1 LTHYYKSILTNMAT
15 LDQLNAAL
23 IKADAAGNVDDAR
36 AFASE
41 IRRMR
46 AEATPAP
53 VDITLKPTE
62 VIAKP
67 EAPATLTEK
76 LVGSTTGRV
85 GLGIASPIVGLARLG
100 ENALVSAGGPSLG
113 IGATWDELQAMK
125 QKGMN
130 ALAPPEK
137 FRNPYLQDVDVAGG
151 VASMALPA
159 KILSGVAPAVTFG
172 KQVLQ
177 NTGIGAALGLTNPN
191 AQDLSANA
199 ESAAW
204 GALLGPT
211 VAPAT
216 IAAAKSLG
224 WVYDAVKGKLVQM
237 RAGNIIREIAGA
249 DKNALIAAGNVAA
262 PELTGAQAAAGIQN
276 AQMQALGELAKGQN
290 TGSFFSKKT
299 LLAKQDAQAVLDT
312 LAGGTTQAEA
322 NLARKGANVVLN
334 QKTTPLRETEL
345 AAANTAGA
353 LTPALQA
360 EATRF
365 GEAAAGKVE
374 DVRRMTAAGERAKV
388 LSKSW
393 VSSSGGAEGV
403 VRRPIQYTY
412 PGELVKKAEK
422 VATTAA
428 EESLILGENARFV
441 QSKIDSLAANGLT
454 PIDTSAIKANIQSK
468 LADPKVGVS
477 DVNKRV
483 LNAVGKKIEEWT
495 ANNGGVIDAQALYEI
510 RKNTVGETVQKLMGG
525 ADPKA
530 SAKVAAKILSQVNP
544 MIDEA
549 IVKAGGTGWANYLST
564 HSAGLRDIERQK
576 MAGVLSDLYRKGSM
590 DKFQSIVNGND
601 VKAIE
606 AIFGKGNVDIKAL
619 MGDKH
624 VPLQK
629 IADDIVRTE
638 SMLTQAK
645 QGTTGLTDILTKDAT
660 KMRLPALFSR
670 VATVSNKALDILEA
684 KVNRATFAALEKGMQ
699 SGKSMAELIS
709 ALPTSERNAVIKTLS
724 DPKVA
729 QQLTA
734 ISVSTGTN
742 ALTNNTNQ
750 NALAN
755 Q

>member
-1 LTHYYKSILTNMAT
+1 MAT
-15 LDQLNAAL
+15 LDQLSAAL
-23 IKADAAGNVDDAR
+23 IKADAAGNVDDAK

-46 AEATPAP
+46 GEATSATPT
-53 VDITLKPTE
+53 VDITLKPVE

-67 EAPATLTEK
+67 ETPATLTEK
-76 LVGSTTGRV
+76 LIGSPTGRV
-85 GLGIASPIVGLARLG
+85 GLGLASPIVGLARLG

-137 FRNPYLQDVDVAGG
+137 FRNPYLQNTDIAGG
-151 VASMALPA
+151 VASMAVPA
-159 KILSGVAPAVTFG
+159 KVLSGVAPAVSFLG
-172 KQVLQ
+172 KTGQA
-177 NTGIGAALGLTNPN
+177 TGIGAALGLTNPN

-204 GALLGPT
+204 GALLGGSLT
-211 VAPAT
+211 AAT

-224 WVYDAVKGKLVQM
+224 WVYDAVRGKLVQM
-237 RAGNIIREIAGA
+237 RAGNIIREVAGA
-249 DKNALIAAGNVAA
+249 DKNALIAAGNAA
-262 PELTGAQAAAGIQN
+262 SPELTGAQAGAGIQN

-290 TGSFFSKKT
+290 TGSFFSKKAAV
-299 LLAKQDAQAVLDT
+299 AKQDAQAVLDT
-312 LAGGTTQAEA
+312 LAGGATQAEA
-322 NLARKGANVVLN
+322 NLARKGTNVALN
-334 QKTTPLRETEL
+334 QITTPMRETEL

-353 LTPALQA
+353 LAPALQA

-365 GEAAAGKVE
+365 GEAAANKVE
-374 DVRRMTAAGERAKV
+374 DVRRMTAAGERAKD

-393 VSSSGGAEGV
+393 ISSSGGAEGV

-412 PGELVKKAEK
+412 PGELAKKAEK
-422 VATTAA
+422 VAITAA

-510 RKNTVGETVQKLMGG
+510 RKNTVGETVQKLMGT
-525 ADPKA
+525 ANPKA
-530 SAKVAAKILSQVNP
+530 SAKVAAKILTQVNP
-544 MIDEA
+544 MIDDA
-549 IVKAGGTGWANYLST
+549 ILKAGGTGWANYLST
-564 HSAGLRDIERQK
+564 HAAGLRDIERQK
-576 MAGVLSDLYRKGSM
+576 MAGVLSDLYREGST
-590 DKFQSIVNGND
+590 DKFQSIVNGNN

-606 AIFGKGNVDIKAL
+606 AIFGKGNVDIKSL
-619 MGDKH
+619 MGDKYA
-624 VPLQK
+624 PLQK

-660 KMRLPALFSR
+660 KLRLPALFSR

-699 SGKSMAELIS
+699 SGKSMADLIKT
-709 ALPTSERNAVIKTLS
+709 LPTSERNAVIKTLS
-724 DPKVA
+724 DPKIV

-734 ISVSTGTN
+734 ISAIN
-742 ALTNNTNQ
+742 ALAPQQQNQ

>member
-1 LTHYYKSILTNMAT
+1 MAT

-23 IKADAAGNVDDAR
+23 IKADAAGNADDAR

-67 EAPATLTEK
+67 ETPATLTEK
-76 LVGSTTGRV
+76 LLGSTTGRV
-85 GLGIASPIVGLARLG
+85 GLGLVSPIVGLARLG
-100 ENALVSAGGPSLG
+100 ENVIKASGGPDLG
-113 IGATWDELQAMK
+113 GGAMWDEVQAMK

-159 KILSGVAPAVTFG
+159 AILRGVTPAVTFG

-224 WVYDAVKGKLVQM
+224 WVYDAVRGKLVQM

-290 TGSFFSKKT
+290 TGSFFSKKAVI
-299 LLAKQDAQAVLDT
+299 AKQDAQAALDT
-312 LAGGTTQAEA
+312 LAGGATQAEA
-322 NLARKGANVVLN
+322 NLARKGTNVALN
-334 QKTTPLRETEL
+334 QITTPMRES
-345 AAANTAGA
+345 AMANAPT
-353 LTPALQA
+353 
-360 EATRF
+360 
-365 GEAAAGKVE
+365 V
-374 DVRRMTAAGERAKV
+374 
-388 LSKSW
+388 
-393 VSSSGGAEGV
+393 
-403 VRRPIQYTY
+403 
-412 PGELVKKAEK
+412 
-422 VATTAA
+422 
-428 EESLILGENARFV
+428 
-441 QSKIDSLAANGLT
+441 
-454 PIDTSAIKANIQSK
+454 DTSAITSNIQAK
-468 LADPKVGVS
+468 LADPSIGVS
-477 DVNKRV
+477 DINKRV
-483 LNAVGKKIEEWT
+483 LTAVGKKVDEWT
-495 ANNGGVIDAQALYEI
+495 AKNGGLIDIKALYEI
-510 RKNTVGETVQKLMGG
+510 RKNTVNEAVQKLIG
-525 ADPKA
+525 ASDP
-530 SAKVAAKILSQVNP
+530 STQAKVAAKLLNEVNP
-544 MIDEA
+544 MIDDA
-549 IVKAGGTGWANYLST
+549 IVKAGGTEWPAYMAT
-564 HSAGLRDIERQK
+564 HAAGLRDIERQK
-576 MAGVLSDLYRKGSM
+576 MASVLSELYRNKQYN
-590 DKFQSIVNGND
+590 KFQSIVNGGD
-601 VKAIE
+601 TKAIE
-606 AIFGKGNVDIKAL
+606 SIFGKGNVDIKSL
-619 MGDKH
+619 MGNKH
-624 VPLQK
+624 APLQK

-660 KMRLPALFSR
+660 KLRLPALFSR

-684 KVNRATFAALEKGMQ
+684 KVNRGTFAALEKGMQ

-724 DPKVA
+724 DPKVV

>member
-67 EAPATLTEK
+67 ETPATLTEK
-76 LVGSTTGRV
+76 LLGSTTGRV
-85 GLGIASPIVGLARLG
+85 GLGLVSPIVGLARLG
-100 ENALVSAGGPSLG
+100 ENVIKASGGPDLG
-113 IGATWDELQAMK
+113 GGAMWDEVQAMK

-159 KILSGVAPAVTFG
+159 AILRGVTPAVTFG

-224 WVYDAVKGKLVQM
+224 WVYDAVRGKLVQM

-290 TGSFFSKKT
+290 TGSFFSKKAVI
-299 LLAKQDAQAVLDT
+299 AKQDAQAALDT
-312 LAGGTTQAEA
+312 LAGGATQAEA
-322 NLARKGANVVLN
+322 NLARKGTNVALN
-334 QKTTPLRETEL
+334 QITTPMRES
-345 AAANTAGA
+345 AMANAPT
-353 LTPALQA
+353 
-360 EATRF
+360 
-365 GEAAAGKVE
+365 V
-374 DVRRMTAAGERAKV
+374 
-388 LSKSW
+388 
-393 VSSSGGAEGV
+393 
-403 VRRPIQYTY
+403 
-412 PGELVKKAEK
+412 
-422 VATTAA
+422 
-428 EESLILGENARFV
+428 
-441 QSKIDSLAANGLT
+441 
-454 PIDTSAIKANIQSK
+454 DTSAITSNIQAK
-468 LADPKVGVS
+468 LADPSIGVS
-477 DVNKRV
+477 DINKRV
-483 LNAVGKKIEEWT
+483 LTAVGKKVDEWT
-495 ANNGGVIDAQALYEI
+495 AKNGGLIDIKALYEI
-510 RKNTVGETVQKLMGG
+510 RKNTVNEAVQKLIG
-525 ADPKA
+525 ASDP
-530 SAKVAAKILSQVNP
+530 STQAKVAAKLLNEVNP
-544 MIDEA
+544 MIDDA
-549 IVKAGGTGWANYLST
+549 IVKAGGTEWPAYMAT
-564 HSAGLRDIERQK
+564 HAAGLRDIERQK
-576 MAGVLSDLYRKGSM
+576 MASVLSELYRNKQYN
-590 DKFQSIVNGND
+590 KFQSIVNGGD
-601 VKAIE
+601 TKAIE
-606 AIFGKGNVDIKAL
+606 SIFGKGNVDIKSL
-619 MGDKH
+619 MGNKH
-624 VPLQK
+624 APLQK

-660 KMRLPALFSR
+660 KLRLPALFSR

-684 KVNRATFAALEKGMQ
+684 KVNRGTFAALEKGMQ

-724 DPKVA
+724 DPKVV